1 MIHIEAILQ
10 SKLRRT
16 YDTAPAP
23 LLVVA
28 PTERE
33 LGGIRNRRMSG
44 VGVAVVGLGR
54 EAGGALQAVLQA
66 RPPEIILSLG
76 FAGALTDGAR
86 TGDLVLSRRLTEVDS
101 SPWTEVLQG
110 SYLAIAKEA
119 LSESS
124 ETVLAIAKEAL
135 SESSETVIEGDLL
148 TVPSPLLSSEKKR
161 FYGESTGAV
170 VVDMEGYWLA
180 REAQIAG
187 LPMIPVRAVIDEMD
201 DDLPGLVGDIVAD
214 GGRREWLHALRAM
227 RNPVTAS
234 ALLPLAMRSRK
245 AQQALRRA
253 VGSLLPA
260 LTDNRRLRAAYR

>member
-1 MIHIEAILQ
+1 
-10 SKLRRT
+10 
-16 YDTAPAP
+16 
-23 LLVVA
+23 
-28 PTERE
+28 
-33 LGGIRNRRMSG
+33 MSG
-44 VGVAVVGLGR
+44 VGVAVVGVGR
-54 EAGGALQAVLQA
+54 EAGDALQAVLQA

-101 SPWTEVLQG
+101 GPWPEVLRG
-110 SYLAIAKEA
+110 SCLATAKEA
-119 LSESS
+119 IADSG
-124 ETVLAIAKEAL
+124 ETI
-135 SESSETVIEGDLL
+135 IEGDLL
-148 TVPSPLLSSEKKR
+148 TVPSPLLSSEEKR

-180 REAQIAG
+180 REAQVAG
-187 LPMIPVRAVIDEMD
+187 IPMIPVRAVIDEMD

-227 RNPVTAS
+227 RNPVTAG

-245 AQQALRRA
+245 AQRALRGA

-260 LTDNRRLRAAYR
+260 LTDTRRLRAAYR

>member
-1 MIHIEAILQ
+1 MMHIEAVLQ

-119 LSESS
+119 LSEP
-124 ETVLAIAKEAL
+124 
-135 SESSETVIEGDLL
+135 SETVIEGDLL
-148 TVPSPLLSSEKKR
+148 TVPSPLLSSEEKR

-201 DDLPGLVGDIVAD
+201 DDLPSLVGDIVAD

-245 AQQALRRA
+245 AQRALRRA